1 MKAPAVWAALTAFG
15 LRRPAAP
22 ARRADPEA
30 ERLGLFPGDFSKTPL
45 KLCTSVAVRPSGPA
59 PRTPLCAW
67 SGLCPEDGLLASLF
81 FFSTAPGV

>member
-30 ERLGLFPGDFSKTPL
+30 KHLGLFPGDFSKAPL
-45 KLCTSVAVRPSGPA
+45 TLHFGGRAAVRTGPKD
-59 PRTPLCAW
+59 TPLCLVRA
-67 SGLCPEDGLLASLF
+67 LP
-81 FFSTAPGV
+81 

>member
-22 ARRADPEA
+22 ARRAVPEA
-30 ERLGLFPGDFSKTPL
+30 ECLELFPGDFSKAPL
-45 KLCTSVAVRPSGPA
+45 TLHFGGRAAVRTGPKD
-59 PRTPLCAW
+59 TLCAW
-67 SGLCPEDGLLASLF
+67 SGLCPEDGSLASFF